1 MEQSLGKARLALIL
15 SLYREW
21 KVGAIPKLRF
31 SRTGICGSRRCV
43 PLLALSLLPLTVAR
57 PADAQKQK
65 QKLEKNYKEWLER
78 DVAYL
83 ITSDERKAFLKLA
96 TNDAR
101 DQFIENF
108 WELRNPNPGSPEN
121 TFKDQVYERIAYA
134 NAHFGSGS
142 NEEGW
147 RTDRGRAYITLG
159 PPQQKEVHYNAAN
172 LFPVE
177 IWFYSFQHPSL
188 PPFFYLMFYRH
199 EGFGDFR
206 FYSPFIDGPDKLVT
220 GTEYINDRQG
230 SINAI
235 QNSVGPL
242 VAHLSQS
249 LIPDEPIDPNA
260 DRPSLQSD
268 TMLATIKGLANNPFT
283 REELDKRRAMVEN
296 VKARLLIPG
305 QNLDVAT
312 LPLRDSRGLT
322 RLDYAIRFRQ
332 PSDVSIEQRSDG
344 RLAFNL
350 EAQVR
355 VFDSANSTQPIF
367 TQDKRINDV
376 IDKEQFEEMKTK
388 RVGYE
393 GSLPLPPGK
402 FHLEFILTD
411 WEHKRALQAQKD
423 VVVPEIAPAGVVLAG
438 VLPFASVKEV
448 DPASADSS
456 PFTLAGLKFVPLGTN
471 PLTLAP
477 GEPIQVAYQLWAPPK
492 DPASYADQK
501 LTVEYAVGR
510 PAVPGGTTTISESI
524 AKDQFDQN
532 GSLVNGKKLPLN
544 GQPGNY
550 IMSISVDQPGTT
562 QRAFATLPFGVSPE
576 ARTPDVWDLSDSTL
590 AKDAESGVMDTD
602 RALCLLAQGKLEEAR
617 PWFRRAL
624 DRNHSDE
631 VARTRLVE
639 AYYAN
644 KDYASVLSLYKDA
657 GMTDRSDPQT
667 VLQIAESFSQTG
679 KLQDAISLLESALRS
694 REENGPL
701 YLALAGYYGRL
712 GDTKKASELE
722 AKGKSRLTTL
732 PAQ

>member
-1 MEQSLGKARLALIL
+1 
-15 SLYREW
+15 
-21 KVGAIPKLRF
+21 VGALYQLRRF
-31 SRTGICGSRRCV
+31 RIAIHFTRRIV
-43 PLLALSLLPLTVAR
+43 PVLILSLLPLGGAR
-57 PADAQKQK
+57 PATAQK
-65 QKLEKNYKEWLER
+65 QKLEKSYKEWLEH
-78 DVAYL
+78 DVAYF
-83 ITSDERKAFLKLA
+83 ITREERNAFLKLT

-101 DQFIENF
+101 DQFIQNF

-134 NAHFGSGS
+134 NAHFGAGS

-172 LFPVE
+172 MFPIE
-177 IWFYSFQHPSL
+177 IWFYSFNHPSL

-230 SINAI
+230 AIHAI

-268 TMLATIKGLANNPFT
+268 TMLATIKGLADNPFT
-283 REELDKRRAMVEN
+283 REELDRRRALVES

-344 RLAFNL
+344 HLAFNL

-355 VFDSANSTQPIF
+355 VFDAANSKQPIF
-367 TQDKRINDV
+367 TQDKRMNDI
-376 IDKEQFEEMKTK
+376 IDKQQFEDIKHS

-411 WEHKRALQAQKD
+411 WEHKRALQAEKD
-423 VVVPEIAPAGVVLAG
+423 VVVPEITSAGVVLGG
-438 VLPFASVKEV
+438 VLPYASVKEA
-448 DPASADSS
+448 DPASADTT

-477 GEPIQVAYQLWAPPK
+477 GEPIQVAYQIWAPPQ
-492 DPASYADQK
+492 DPAKYADQK

-510 PAVPGGTTTISESI
+510 PALPGGTTTVSESI
-524 AKDQFDQN
+524 AKDQFDAT
-532 GSLVNGKKLPLN
+532 GSLVNGKKLPLD
-544 GQPGNY
+544 GQLGNY
-550 IMSISVDQPGTT
+550 IMSISINQPGAS
-562 QRAFATLPFGVSPE
+562 QRAFATVPFGVSPE
-576 ARTPDVWDLSDSTL
+576 ATTPDVWDLTDSTL
-590 AKDAESGVMDTD
+590 AKDDASGLMDTD
-602 RALCLLAQGKLEEAR
+602 RALCLLAQGKVSEAR
-617 PWFRRAL
+617 QWFRRAL

-631 VARTRLVE
+631 IARTRLVE
-639 AYYAN
+639 AYYAS
-644 KDYASVLSLYKDA
+644 KDYASILSLYKDA
-657 GMTDRSDPQT
+657 GITDRSDPQT
-667 VLQIAESFSQTG
+667 ILQVAESFSQTG
-679 KLQDAISLLESALRS
+679 GIQDAILLLESALRS

-701 YLALAGYYGRL
+701 YLALAGYYGKL
-712 GDTKKASELE
+712 GNVKKASELE
-722 AKGKSRLTTL
+722 AKGKSRLTT
-732 PAQ
+732 PPVQ

>member
-1 MEQSLGKARLALIL
+1 M
-15 SLYREW
+15 
-21 KVGAIPKLRF
+21 
-31 SRTGICGSRRCV
+31 RTSFCV
-43 PLLALSLLPLTVAR
+43 VTFLVSSLLPLAVAR
-57 PADAQKQK
+57 PAAAPK
-65 QKLEKNYKEWLER
+65 QKLEKSYKEWLER
-78 DVAYL
+78 DVAYI
-83 ITSDERKAFLKLA
+83 ITSDERKAFLKLT

-101 DQFIENF
+101 DEFIQNF
-108 WELRNPNPGSPEN
+108 WELRNANSGSPEN
-121 TFKDQVYERIAYA
+121 TFKDQVYKRIAYA
-134 NAHFGSGS
+134 NAHFGAGS

-159 PPQQKEVHYNAAN
+159 PPQQKELHYNAAN
-172 LFPVE
+172 MFPIE
-177 IWFYSFQHPSL
+177 IWFYSYNHPSL
-188 PPFFYLMFYRH
+188 PPFFYLMFYQH

-230 SINAI
+230 AINAI
-235 QNSVGPL
+235 QDSVGPL

-283 REELDKRRAMVEN
+283 REELDRRRALVET

-332 PSDVSIEQRSDG
+332 PSDLALQQRPDG

-355 VFDSANSTQPIF
+355 VLDSAKSDQPIF
-367 TQDKRINDV
+367 VQDKRVNDV
-376 IDKEQFEEMKTK
+376 IDKQQFEDIRRS

-423 VVVPEIAPAGVVLAG
+423 VVIPEIGPTGVVLAG
-438 VLPFASVKEV
+438 VIPYSSVKEV
-448 DPASADSS
+448 DPASADTN

-477 GEPIQVAYQLWAPPK
+477 GEPIQVAYQIWAPPQ
-492 DPASYADQK
+492 DPAKYADQK

-510 PAVPGGTTTISESI
+510 PAIAGGTTRVSETI
-524 AKDQFDQN
+524 AKEQFDST
-532 GSLVNGKKLPLN
+532 GSLVNGKKLPLEN
-544 GQPGNY
+544 EPPGNY
-550 IMSISVDQPGTT
+550 IMSISINQAGTPQT
-562 QRAFATLPFGVSPE
+562 TYQTLPFGVSPE
-576 ARTPDVWDLSDSTL
+576 SIANNDVWDLTDTTL
-590 AKDAESGVMDTD
+590 AKDAASGLFDNE
-602 RALCLLAQGKLEEAR
+602 RALCLLAQGKMNEAR

-631 VARTRLVE
+631 IARTRLVE
-639 AYYAN
+639 AYYSN
-644 KDYASVLSLYKDA
+644 KDYASILSLYKDA
-657 GMTDRSDPQT
+657 GITDRSDPQAI
-667 VLQIAESFSQTG
+667 LQIAESFDQTRG
-679 KLQDAISLLESALRS
+679 TREAISLLETALQS
-694 REENGPL
+694 RQENGPL
-701 YLALAGYYGRL
+701 YLALAGYYRKIGNA
-712 GDTKKASELE
+712 KKASELE
-722 AKGKSRLTTL
+722 AHGKSRLTT
-732 PAQ
+732 PPSQ